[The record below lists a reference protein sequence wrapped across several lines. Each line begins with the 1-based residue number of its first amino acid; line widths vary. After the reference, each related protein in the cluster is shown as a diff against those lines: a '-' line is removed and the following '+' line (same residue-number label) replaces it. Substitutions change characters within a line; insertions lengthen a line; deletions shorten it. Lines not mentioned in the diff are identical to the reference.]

1 MKGLSSKLIHG
12 KIDNQSDKN
21 FRSLKTPVYETVSY
35 DFKNAEELEDA
46 FHGRGNHFAYS
57 RTTNPTVTE
66 LQNRLKT
73 LSNAK
78 HCLCVSSGMFA
89 ISSVI
94 LSLCDS
100 GDNIVA
106 SKYLFGNTYS
116 LFIRTIKSF
125 GINTRFVD
133 FENLK
138 EVEQNM
144 DSRTRVVFMEIVT
157 NPQLIVYDF
166 EKIAAIAHAKKI
178 PLIADNT
185 VLTSYGFPC
194 HQYDIDIEVISTSK
208 FVSGGATSIGGAVLV
223 HKNTKW
229 QHIPKLKNEFE
240 NFGEDA
246 FIKKVTTEIFRN
258 IGGCMAPGN
267 AYLKLLGL
275 ETLSLRIDRICSNA
289 LKTAQFLQKH
299 PKVND
304 VSYTLLETSPYY
316 QRTKKYFKENTGGC
330 LIKLELENKQQAFD
344 FSNALQ
350 MIRRGTNFCDNK
362 SMIIHL
368 ASTIYC
374 DYSDQERQEMKIYDG
389 TLRLSVGLE
398 DFEDIKED
406 LEQAFNKI

>member
-1 MKGLSSKLIHG
+1 MKGFNSKLIHG
-12 KIDNQSDKN
+12 KLDNHSDEN
-21 FRSLKTPVYETVSY
+21 FRSLKTPIYDTASY

-57 RTTNPTVTE
+57 RTANPTVAE

-73 LSNAK
+73 MSNAE

-100 GDNIVA
+100 GDNILA

-116 LFIRTIKSF
+116 LFIKTFKSF
-125 GINTRFVD
+125 GIETRFVD
-133 FENLK
+133 FENLE
-138 EVEQNM
+138 EVQSHI
-144 DSRTRVVFMEIVT
+144 DSNTRAIFMEIMT

-166 EKIAAIAHAKKI
+166 EQVAQLATQKNI

-208 FVSGGATSIGGAVLV
+208 FVSGGATSIGGAVFV

-229 QHIPKLKNEFE
+229 EHVPKLKNEFQ

-246 FIKKVTTEIFRN
+246 FIKKITPEIFRN
-258 IGGCMAPGN
+258 MGGCMAPNN

-275 ETLSLRIDRICSNA
+275 ETLSLRIDKICDNA
-289 LKTAQFLQKH
+289 LKAAQFLQNH
-299 PKVND
+299 PKVKGI
-304 VSYTLLETSPYY
+304 SYNLLDNSPYNK
-316 QRTKKYFKENTGGC
+316 RTKKYFKENIGGC
-330 LIKLELENKQQAFD
+330 LIKLELENKQQAFN

-362 SMIIHL
+362 SMIIHP

-374 DYSDQERQEMKIYDG
+374 DYSDEERQEMQIYDG
-389 TLRLSVGLE
+389 TLRLAIGLE
-398 DFEDIKED
+398 DFSDIQED
-406 LEQAFNKI
+406 LEQALDIL

>member
-1 MKGLSSKLIHG
+1 MKGFNSKLIHG
-12 KIDNQSDKN
+12 KPNNQSNEN
-21 FRSLKTPVYETVSY
+21 FRSLKTPIYDTASY

-57 RTTNPTVTE
+57 RTANPTVAE

-73 LSNAK
+73 MANAT

-89 ISSVI
+89 ISSVL

-100 GDNIVA
+100 GDNILA

-116 LFIRTIKSF
+116 LFIKTFKSF
-125 GINTRFVD
+125 GIETRFVD
-133 FENLK
+133 FENIE
-138 EVEQNM
+138 EVQSRI
-144 DSRTRVVFMEIVT
+144 DSNTRAIFMEIMT

-166 EKIAAIAHAKKI
+166 EQIAQLASQKNV

-194 HQYDIDIEVISTSK
+194 HQYAIDIEVISTSK

-229 QHIPKLKNEFE
+229 QYVPKLKNEFQH
-240 NFGEDA
+240 FGEEA
-246 FIKKVTTEIFRN
+246 FIKKITPEIFRN
-258 IGGCMAPGN
+258 MGGCMAPNN

-275 ETLSLRIDRICSNA
+275 ETLSLRIDKICDNT
-289 LKTAQFLQKH
+289 LKTAQFLQSH
-299 PKVND
+299 PKVKGI
-304 VSYTLLETSPYY
+304 SYNLLEKSPYY
-316 QRTKKYFKENTGGC
+316 ERTKKYFKENIGGC

-362 SMIIHL
+362 SMVIHP

-374 DYSDQERQEMKIYDG
+374 DYSDEERKEMQIYDG
-389 TLRLSVGLE
+389 TLRLAIGLE
-398 DFEDIKED
+398 DFSDIQED
-406 LEQAFNKI
+406 LEQALYLL